1 MVSIRRGLQKFTS
14 NRALFFDSIVKNFL
28 RFLPDKLYLS
38 LRYRCI
44 MGRWIDWKH
53 PQTFTEKIQWLKVF
67 NRRPEFITMVD
78 KYAVKEYVANIIGP
92 DYIIPTIGVWNN
104 PSEINWDS
112 LPNQFV
118 LKTTHGG
125 GSCGVVICKDKNTLN
140 RENTIAKLS
149 ESLKHDIYIGFRE
162 WPYRDVP
169 RRIIAEQYI
178 EQPNLELCTDLS
190 DYKFFCFNG
199 EPKVFKIDFNR
210 FNNHKTNY
218 FDIDGNLLPFGEADY
233 PPILDIN
240 IEVPQNLPE
249 MVELA
254 RKIAVGLPFARID
267 LYNTNGKILFGEITL
282 FPTSGFGRFTDDKW
296 DRLLGSWLELPNK
309 LNNLTWNLQYQ

>member
-1 MVSIRRGLQKFTS
+1 MKNKENSISWTFT
-14 NRALFFDSIVKNFL
+14 NFCWL
-28 RFLPDKLYLS
+28 IIQRVFPAKMYLS
-38 LRYRCI
+38 LRYRI
-44 MGRWIDWKH
+44 IFGRWINWDNPK
-53 PQTFTEKIQWLKVF
+53 TFTEKLQWLKLYYYGRKEAVL
-67 NRRPEFITMVD
+67 VD
-78 KYAVKEYVANIIGP
+78 KIKVKEYIKGIIG
-92 DYIIPTIGVWNN
+92 DEYIIPTIGTWEDANN
-104 PSEINWDS
+104 IQFDS
-112 LPNQFV
+112 LPCEYVLKCNHDSGSVHFHKEDAPINRAETIKELNKV
-118 LKTTHGG
+118 LKTNYYWT
-125 GSCGVVICKDKNTLN
+125 GSET
-140 RENTIAKLS
+140 
-149 ESLKHDIYIGFRE
+149 
-162 WPYRDVP
+162 PYRYVKP
-169 RRIIAEQYI
+169 RVFAEQLI
-178 EQPNLELCTDLS
+178 RSDVKGGLR

-233 PPILDIN
+233 PPIPDIN

>member
-1 MVSIRRGLQKFTS
+1 MSIRRGLQKFTS

-149 ESLKHDIYIGFRE
+149 ESLKHDIYMGFRE

-199 EPKVFKIDFNR
+199 EPLYCQVIRDRSSEETIDFYDMEWR
-210 FNNHKTNY
+210 HQEF
-218 FDIDGNLLPFGEADY
+218 
-233 PPILDIN
+233 
-240 IEVPQNLPE
+240 
-249 MVELA
+249 
-254 RKIAVGLPFARID
+254 VGLLNA
-267 LYNTNGKILFGEITL
+267 NMTNGKEPVARPKQLGKMIEICHCLSKNLPFVRVDLYVVGDRIFFGEIT
-282 FPTSGFGRFTDDKW
+282 FYPASGFGYFKPNNW
-296 DRLLGSWLELPNK
+296 DYKLGALI
-309 LNNLTWNLQYQ
+309 NL

>member
-1 MVSIRRGLQKFTS
+1 MKNKENSISWTFT
-14 NRALFFDSIVKNFL
+14 NFCWL
-28 RFLPDKLYLS
+28 IIQRVFPAKMYLS
-38 LRYRCI
+38 LRYRI
-44 MGRWIDWKH
+44 IFGRWINWDNPK
-53 PQTFTEKIQWLKVF
+53 TFTEKLQWLKLYYYGRKEAVL
-67 NRRPEFITMVD
+67 VD
-78 KYAVKEYVANIIGP
+78 KIKVKEYIKGIIG
-92 DYIIPTIGVWNN
+92 DEYIIPTIGTWEDANN
-104 PSEINWDS
+104 IQFDS
-112 LPNQFV
+112 LPCEYVLKCNHDSGSVHFQKEDAPINRAETIKELNKV
-118 LKTTHGG
+118 LKTNYYWTG
-125 GSCGVVICKDKNTLN
+125 
-140 RENTIAKLS
+140 RET
-149 ESLKHDIYIGFRE
+149 
-162 WPYRDVP
+162 PYRYVKP
-169 RRIIAEQYI
+169 RVFAEQLI
-178 EQPNLELCTDLS
+178 RSDVKGGLR

-233 PPILDIN
+233 PTIPDIN